1 MQTTWDGLPVSEEK
15 PFGAAVA
22 VWRER
27 AGQRE
32 WLVLRRRHA
41 EGANWRWTPPTG
53 ARLPGEP
60 PDDCARREL
69 LEETGLA
76 LEPGPTPCSREEW
89 ALYAAEAL
97 PDAEV
102 RLDAEHDDFEWVRL
116 EEAIARCRPQV
127 VADGIACV
135 AAWLDSYDSEQPGQ
149 L

>member
-1 MQTTWDGLPVSEEK
+1 MQTTWDGLPVSKEK
-15 PFGAAVA
+15 PFGAGVV

-27 AGQRE
+27 AGERE

-41 EGANWRWTPPTG
+41 AGPDWKWTPPTG
-53 ARLPGEP
+53 TRLPGEP
-60 PDDCARREL
+60 LDDCARREL

-76 LEPGPTPCSREEW
+76 LDPSPTPCSREEW
-89 ALYAAEAL
+89 ALYVAQAP

-102 RLDAEHDDFEWVRL
+102 RLDSEHDRFEWVRL

-135 AAWLDSYDSEQPGQ
+135 AASLASYDSKQPGQ